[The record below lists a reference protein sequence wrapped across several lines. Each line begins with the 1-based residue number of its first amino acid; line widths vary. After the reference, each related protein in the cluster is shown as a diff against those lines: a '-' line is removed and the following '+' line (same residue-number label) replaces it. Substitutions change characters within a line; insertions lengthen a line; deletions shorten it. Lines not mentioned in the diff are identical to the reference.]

1 MAAYPPKKKEPEAYK
16 IMYGNFPN
24 ETHRKVYR
32 PLLPDNHG
40 YQVQLF
46 FSDQVIEA
54 KLNNFT
60 SFGFNLNVDSQFDE
74 LCFPG
79 QVTVIQ
85 FSPAKSLEYNIKA
98 QIIEM
103 ERTGD
108 ELRLSLRV
116 MTDRFLEEDQYQ
128 SIALASSHPL
138 SGEISHPFY
147 YKTASF
153 FEVKEVSRDRL
164 VVTGIHQ
171 DFTLFEN
178 MEINFTLGMFQ
189 PSSAI
194 SGNASKISLQADGKI
209 ECTIKLNRSLP
220 KALIDHLNKY
230 LMRYTSASPEKIR
243 SAGFKVLSIKE
254 FINYRFVET
263 QADYE
268 AVLRTRRFA
277 YSGVEK
283 VSSDADLKSVSY
295 FFDDYSHILMV
306 MHNEEIIGSATI
318 IKGNG
323 QNQPFEIETFFNEDN
338 PIKLPPADETIEVA
352 ALCLHPE
359 YRDTDILHG
368 IFEQIYILAM
378 MLNKNYIIAS
388 SDEFLIKLYQSIGFE
403 LTPYKFIQPKYNNLD
418 MSVLVIKKDAAQIG
432 KNVKKLIW
440 WPLWGMVNNHLRE
453 RRVIKTSANQ
463 KLRSKLLERL
473 FKTFFFL
480 RYRRR
485 WKD

>member
-1 MAAYPPKKKEPEAYK
+1 
-16 IMYGNFPN
+16 MYGNFPN

-40 YQVQLF
+40 YQVELF
-46 FSDQVIEA
+46 FPDQVIEA

-79 QVTVIQ
+79 QVTVIR
-85 FSPAKSLEYNIKA
+85 FSPGKTQDYNIKA

-103 ERTGD
+103 ERTGNQ
-108 ELRLSLRV
+108 LRLSLRV

-128 SIALASSHPL
+128 SIELASSHPL

-147 YKTASF
+147 YNTASF

-178 MEINFTLGMFQ
+178 TRIDFTLGMFQ

-194 SGNASKISLQADGKI
+194 SGNASNISLQADGKI
-209 ECTIKLNRSLP
+209 QCTIKLHKSLP
-220 KALIDHLNKY
+220 KVLIDHLNKY
-230 LMRYTSASPEKIR
+230 LMRYTSASPEQIR

-323 QNQPFEIETFFNEDN
+323 KNQPFEIETFFNQDN
-338 PIKLPPADETIEVA
+338 PITLPPAEETIEVA

-368 IFEQIYILAM
+368 IFEQIFILMM

-388 SDEFLIKLYQSIGFE
+388 SDNFLIKLYQSIGFE
-403 LTPYKFIQPKYNNLD
+403 LTPYSFIQPKYNNLE
-418 MSVLVIKKDAAQIG
+418 MSVLIVPKEAALES

-440 WPLWGMVNNHLRE
+440 WPLWGAVNKYLQK
-453 RRVIKTSANQ
+453 RRVIHTSSGQ
-463 KLRSKLLERL
+463 KFKSKLLEGL

-480 RYRRR
+480 RFRRR